1 MILFGACAAR
11 LYSLPRWVTRRCAR
25 GNLGAL
31 FPYSTVHRHR
41 TSRRKH
47 VMSWKRTS
55 ALLCALAVMALP
67 LPVAAQDDT
76 LPFEGYTNEHAG
88 LMAEVPAGWLQTS
101 GG

>member
-1 MILFGACAAR
+1 
-11 LYSLPRWVTRRCAR
+11 
-25 GNLGAL
+25 
-31 FPYSTVHRHR
+31 
-41 TSRRKH
+41 
-47 VMSWKRTS
+47 MSWKRTS

-101 GG
+101 GGLFIWDSAQADVVVLEVTLLPPVPLEDQLDVYAGLYG